1 MTALAAR
8 VELDKESPA
17 FASGAAIHGAIQDYA
32 AAVVLADEVDPI
44 ITELVR
50 LRCSGVH
57 DCRLCGSL
65 RLDVALEK
73 GFDERMAAQIATY
86 ETSGLGDAAIAALR
100 LTDAIILDPS
110 SADEELAAELKRH
123 FTDSQIAE
131 ICLDVVKWSEQKQ
144 LVSLRIE
151 PPAGDELKVLIF
163 DAEGAPIIGD
173 TV

>member
-17 FASGAAIHGAIQDYA
+17 FAAGAAIHGAIQDYA

-73 GFDERMAAQIATY
+73 GFDARMAAQIATY

-163 DAEGAPIIGD
+163 DAEGTPIIGD